1 MQAVLNRYI
10 FFHIL
15 GIFILLC
22 FSFFFSCTETTLFSL
37 SSFQVKKLQ
46 RAHANRGALIA
57 RLLANPRRLLI
68 SILIGNMFVNI
79 LSSTLGESLMRFL
92 HPGAEGTLYAILI
105 MTFAILVIGEVTP
118 KTIAIRC
125 NMRFAPVVAP
135 IITVIGTI
143 EYPVRRIVRIVSDRI
158 ISLFARTIPP
168 TETAITEEEI
178 KTAIKIG
185 SREGVVD
192 PQEKEMIQG
201 VFDFASRRVGAIMR
215 PRKEIVAFDL
225 RRPLRDIEEAIR
237 THEYSRIP
245 IYDNA
250 LDNIVGILY
259 AKDLLRTLSL
269 SPEADLTSMLRP
281 AYFVPETKT
290 AASLLR
296 EFKRRKTHL
305 AIVVDEYGGVSG
317 LVTLEDLLEEIIGE
331 IRDKRDIAPLYQ
343 KLDERSFR
351 VNARMELGSFNQL
364 LGSSLK
370 DQRNATIGGFLVSQI
385 GTIPPEGYRFSYG
398 DLRFIVSAAE
408 KSRIREIIV
417 SREGRQ

>member
-1 MQAVLNRYI
+1 MQEVLNRYI
-10 FFHIL
+10 LFHIL
-15 GIFILLC
+15 GIFVLLC
-22 FSFFFSCTETTLFSL
+22 FSFFFSCAETTLFSL
-37 SSFQVKKLQ
+37 SGFQVKKLQ
-46 RAHANRGALIA
+46 RAHPSRGTLIA
-57 RLLANPRRLLI
+57 HLLGNPRRLLI

-125 NMRFAPVVAP
+125 NMRFAPYVAP
-135 IITVIGTI
+135 IINVIGMV
-143 EYPVRRIVRIVSDRI
+143 EYPVRRVVRIVSDRI
-158 ISLFARTIPP
+158 ITLFTPTIPP

-178 KTAIKIG
+178 KTAIRIG
-185 SREGVVD
+185 SREGIVG

-225 RRPLRDIEEAIR
+225 RHPLREIEQAIR
-237 THEYSRIP
+237 TREYSRIP
-245 IYDNA
+245 IYDKT

-259 AKDLLRTLSL
+259 AKDLLRSTCL
-269 SPEADLTSMLRP
+269 SPGADLTPLLRP
-281 AYFVPETKT
+281 PYFVPETQT
-290 AASLLR
+290 AAALLR

-317 LVTLEDLLEEIIGE
+317 LITLEDLLEEIIGE
-331 IRDKRDIAPLYQ
+331 IRDKGDTAPLYQ

-351 VNARMELGSFNQL
+351 IDARMELGPFNQL
-364 LGSSLK
+364 LGSALK
-370 DQRNATIGGFLVSQI
+370 DQRNATIGGFLVSRI
-385 GTIPPEGYRFSYG
+385 GIIPPEGYRFSYG

-417 SREGRQ
+417 SSEGGK

>member
-1 MQAVLNRYI
+1 VQEVLNRYI
-10 FFHIL
+10 IFHIL
-15 GIFILLC
+15 GIFVLLC

-46 RAHANRGALIA
+46 RGHPNRGSLVAH
-57 RLLANPRRLLI
+57 LLGNPRRLLI

-105 MTFAILVIGEVTP
+105 MTFAILVVGEVTP

-125 NMRFAPVVAP
+125 NTRFAPYVAP
-135 IITVIGTI
+135 IINVIGTI
-143 EYPVRRIVRIVSDRI
+143 EYPVRRVVRIVSDKI
-158 ISLFARTIPP
+158 ISLFTPTIPP
-168 TETAITEEEI
+168 TETAITEDEI
-178 KTAIKIG
+178 KTAIRIG
-185 SREGVVD
+185 SREGVVG

-201 VFDFASRRVGAIMR
+201 VFDFASRRVGAIMK

-225 RRPLRDIEEAIR
+225 RHPLREIEQAIR
-237 THEYSRIP
+237 TREYSRIP
-245 IYDNA
+245 IYDKA

-259 AKDLLRTLSL
+259 AKDLLRAIGL
-269 SPEADLTSMLRP
+269 SPGADLTPILRP

-296 EFKRRKTHL
+296 EFKRRKTHI

-317 LVTLEDLLEEIIGE
+317 LITLEDLLEEIIGE
-331 IRDKRDIAPLYQ
+331 ISDKGDTAPLYQ

-351 VNARMELGSFNQL
+351 VNARMELGAFNQL

-370 DQRNATIGGFLVSQI
+370 DQHSATIGGFLVSQI
-385 GTIPPEGYRFSYG
+385 GIIPPEGYRFSYG
-398 DLRFIVSAAE
+398 DLQFIISAAE

-417 SREGRQ
+417 SRGGQK